1 MENKWLLWATE
12 LQAIAQ
18 AGLAF
23 SQDKYD
29 LERFQKVRDIA
40 ISIVHEHTGV
50 SYEKVRDLFASE
62 TGYQTPKVDI
72 RSAIIENNKILR
84 VREKADGAWSLP
96 GGYAD
101 INTSVGESAKRE
113 CLEEAGAT
121 VIPRRII
128 AIHHGNR
135 RNNLVFPYTIY
146 KIFVGCELTNM
157 QFREN
162 SETFEAGFFE
172 LDSLPLLSS
181 SRNTREQIKMCFDAR
196 EQRVFEAV
204 FD

>member
-72 RSAIIENNKILR
+72 RSAIIENNKI
-84 VREKADGAWSLP
+84 K
-96 GGYAD
+96 
-101 INTSVGESAKRE
+101 N
-113 CLEEAGAT
+113 
-121 VIPRRII
+121 
-128 AIHHGNR
+128 
-135 RNNLVFPYTIY
+135 
-146 KIFVGCELTNM
+146 
-157 QFREN
+157 
-162 SETFEAGFFE
+162 
-172 LDSLPLLSS
+172 
-181 SRNTREQIKMCFDAR
+181 
-196 EQRVFEAV
+196 
-204 FD
+204 